1 MSSRK
6 AAPLASCHVPFLS
19 GAFSV
24 LKSTLADNNI
34 ATQLP
39 PLTANLTLVTVYDVN
54 DPWLPPKSMDGTRP
68 STFPEPPREAAAL
81 TAIAL
86 EPSCV
91 LEPHVNGGLSF
102 VHSLFASAGFAF
114 HPR

>member
-1 MSSRK
+1 M
-6 AAPLASCHVPFLS
+6 
-19 GAFSV
+19 
-24 LKSTLADNNI
+24 KSTFADNNI

-39 PLTANLTLVTVYDVN
+39 PLTANLTLVAVYDMDN
-54 DPWLPPKSMDGTRP
+54 LWLPPKSMDGTRP
-68 STFPEPPREAAAL
+68 STFPVAPREAAAL

-102 VHSLFASAGFAF
+102 VHSLFASAGFAV